1 LDNNLEVQS
10 DAKRTSDHHVLT
22 ENGARKTTNGG

>member
-10 DAKRTSDHHVLT
+10 DAKRTSDHHFLT
-22 ENGARKTTNGG
+22 GSGARNVTNSG